1 MHKAF
6 WQEQE
11 EFLKIAN
18 KKEVFVKLVV
28 NDKMTTDEFVKA
40 IDMVKKVNDEITFIM
55 QPVTPVNNC
64 QGVSP
69 QEMLNYQT
77 LALTKLKD
85 VRVIPQTH
93 KFINQM

>member
-1 MHKAF
+1 
-6 WQEQE
+6 
-11 EFLKIAN
+11 
-18 KKEVFVKLVV
+18 
-28 NDKMTTDEFVKA
+28 
-40 IDMVKKVNDEITFIM
+40 M